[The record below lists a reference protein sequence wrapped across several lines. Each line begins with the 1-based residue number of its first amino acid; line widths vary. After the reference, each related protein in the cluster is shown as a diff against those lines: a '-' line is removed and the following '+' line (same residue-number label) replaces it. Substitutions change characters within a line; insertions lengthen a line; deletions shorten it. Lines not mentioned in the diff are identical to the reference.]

1 MCSFSIVY
9 CRNGCVRKKIRK
21 LRKNVDLKTKLLII
35 GEKIKNNKSLDDI
48 AAQFGLERS
57 TISKIVK
64 SRDSTIQ
71 KVEEGKVKVDAKRIQ
86 KGRFSLVESVL
97 MGWIKIQQSLYIPLS
112 GAIVREKALQFYKQL
127 KEERQIEIDENFI
140 ASAGWLQ
147 KFQQR
152 HNLSFQT
159 QIGESG
165 SS

>member
-21 LRKNVDLKTKLLII
+21 LRKNVDLKTKLLIF

-71 KVEEGKVKVDAKRIQ
+71 KVEKEKLKLMQ
-86 KGRFSLVESVL
+86 SES
-97 MGWIKIQQSLYIPLS
+97 
-112 GAIVREKALQFYKQL
+112 R
-127 KEERQIEIDENFI
+127 KED
-140 ASAGWLQ
+140 S
-147 KFQQR
+147 
-152 HNLSFQT
+152 H
-159 QIGESG
+159 
-165 SS
+165 